1 MVKYQLKVYGWEL
14 NASAQSITDQQVQDI
29 QEYQEENGYEDL
41 SEMAWDLETIVE
53 GYEPFNTNMWVIDKP
68 SDNDGLSFII
78 ADENGENIST
88 FKLDEMTDHYE
99 IDENYES
106 IDYHGYPSEGE
117 NENVLLF
124 MEENK
129 GMVYGFT
136 FESEEVPTP
145 KDFSYIPGTIG
156 TDYMDYDFVDKVFF
170 KGNELE
176 VDYDF
181 QETNGKGVTVQL
193 FTIND

>member
-1 MVKYQLKVYGWEL
+1 MKKYQLKVYGWEL
-14 NASAQSITDQQVQDI
+14 NASAQSLTEQQVLDI
-29 QEYQEENGYEDL
+29 QEYQEENEYEDL
-41 SEMAWDLETIVE
+41 SEMAWELETIVE
-53 GYEPFNTNMWVIDKP
+53 GYEPFNTNMWVLNKP

-78 ADENGENIST
+78 ADENGEQIST

-106 IDYHGYPSEGE
+106 TDYHGYPSEGE

-129 GMVYGFT
+129 GIVYGFN
-136 FESEEVPTP
+136 FESEEVPTA

-156 TDYMDYDFVDKVFF
+156 TDYVDYDFIDKVFF
-170 KGNELE
+170 KGSELE

-181 QETNGKGVTVQL
+181 QETYGKGVTVQL
-193 FTIND
+193 FTLND

>member
-1 MVKYQLKVYGWEL
+1 
-14 NASAQSITDQQVQDI
+14 
-29 QEYQEENGYEDL
+29 
-41 SEMAWDLETIVE
+41 
-53 GYEPFNTNMWVIDKP
+53 
-68 SDNDGLSFII
+68 
-78 ADENGENIST
+78 
-88 FKLDEMTDHYE
+88 
-99 IDENYES
+99 
-106 IDYHGYPSEGE
+106 
-117 NENVLLF
+117 

-136 FESEEVPTP
+136 FESEEVPAP